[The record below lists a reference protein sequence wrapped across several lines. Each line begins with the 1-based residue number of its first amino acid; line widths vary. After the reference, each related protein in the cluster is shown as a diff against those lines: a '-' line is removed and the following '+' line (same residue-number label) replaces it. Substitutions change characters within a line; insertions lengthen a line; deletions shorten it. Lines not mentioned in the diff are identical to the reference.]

1 MKCDHCSS
9 DFDDDLIEVSI
20 VEPNGNDDENELLNY
35 DLKTISVCCVCVATQ
50 RYKGE
55 LK

>member
-9 DFDDDLIEVSI
+9 DLDDELIEVEI
-20 VEPNGNDDENELLNY
+20 VVPNGNDDENILLNY

-50 RYKGE
+50 RYKE
-55 LK
+55 MIE